1 MYGYDV
7 LHETLA
13 ENLIKS
19 VRNRTHSHAYIFE
32 GERGVGSLEAAR
44 LFAAAMVCTGNS
56 PPCGTCAA
64 CIMAK
69 AETHPDISFVK
80 PSETKKNITID
91 VIRDVAK
98 DAYTKPYESEKKVYI
113 ICEEMNE
120 QAQNAFLKM
129 LEEPPE
135 YAVFI
140 ILSEN
145 NETFLNTIRSRCT
158 IIHFPP
164 VSADKIK
171 KQLVKEYPNMGEQL
185 DFASRFCG
193 GVIEKAKKIL
203 EDDNFIPLREK
214 ALEKLVTLFSK
225 KTSDAYE
232 IVDFLEENKDFA
244 DSIFEFWQSYVRD
257 IMLIQNEAR
266 NLIVNIDMT
275 DKLCQMAIRFEEYA
289 VADAIEQII
298 TAQKMRKRYVNFRAL
313 ALRLAFNINK

>member
-1 MYGYDV
+1 
-7 LHETLA
+7 
-13 ENLIKS
+13 
-19 VRNRTHSHAYIFE
+19 
-32 GERGVGSLEAAR
+32 
-44 LFAAAMVCTGNS
+44 
-56 PPCGTCAA
+56 
-64 CIMAK
+64 
-69 AETHPDISFVK
+69 
-80 PSETKKNITID
+80 
-91 VIRDVAK
+91 
-98 DAYTKPYESEKKVYI
+98 
-113 ICEEMNE
+113 MNE